1 MHSKFIVKIIIVFLL
16 FCFNGTESKVLIFD
30 LSQKNVEISKKSNQ
44 PDFIIFG
51 YTDSSE
57 PLVIKI
63 KGPEQKVILQKKTK
77 VMGMWSWKKTG
88 EFIYPGLFHYYTNKS
103 SEEIDFQI
111 KKDLFDNIKLVGEDN
126 DNLKRDLIEKKMSID
141 LFLIENDSFKVIN
154 EKLPSF
160 FKIPVNLP
168 KNSPSGKYSV
178 SLSIMNSINNFQSP
192 EQNVMVEKLGVSSF
206 VFKIAH
212 KYSFIY
218 GILSAIIA
226 IGLGFFAGIVFKK

>member
-1 MHSKFIVKIIIVFLL
+1 MLKFKVIIVFIVL
-16 FCFNGTESKVLIFD
+16 FLIEKNVFAKVLIFD
-30 LSQKNVEISKKSNQ
+30 LSQKNIEISKNDNE

-51 YTDSSE
+51 FTDSSE

-88 EFIYPGLFHYYTNKS
+88 EFIYPGLFHYYTNKNS
-103 SEEIDFQI
+103 KEIDFQI

-154 EKLPSF
+154 EKLPNF
-160 FKIPVNLP
+160 FKIPITLP
-168 KNSPSGKYSV
+168 KNSPSGEYSV
-178 SLSIMNSINNFQSP
+178 SLSIMDSLNNFQSP
-192 EQNVMVEKLGVSSF
+192 EQIIIVEKLGLSSF

-226 IGLGFFAGIVFKK
+226 IGLGFFAGIIFRK

>member
-1 MHSKFIVKIIIVFLL
+1 MHSKFLVKIIVIFLL
-16 FCFNGTESKVLIFD
+16 FGFNGIESKVLIFD

-126 DNLKRDLIEKKMSID
+126 DNKRDLIEKKMSID

-178 SLSIMNSINNFQSP
+178 SLSIMSSINNFQSP
-192 EQNVMVEKLGVSSF
+192 EQNVMVEKLGLSSF

-226 IGLGFFAGIVFKK
+226 IGLGVFAGIVFKK